1 MFNIGIIELL
11 IVFFFVVLFVKPEEI
26 PKILKNIGLYYR
38 KITRYYYNLKFE
50 LDEINEIDQLENIDI
65 KPNIVKNK
73 KNKKLKKKTINL
85 DEIFRAFKRIKK

>member
-11 IVFFFVVLFVKPEEI
+11 IVVFFVVLFVKPEEI
-26 PKILKNIGLYYR
+26 PKISKNMGLFYR

-50 LDEINEIDQLENIDI
+50 LDEINEIDELENIDI

-73 KNKKLKKKTINL
+73 KNKKLKKKNN
-85 DEIFRAFKRIKK
+85 

>member
-11 IVFFFVVLFVKPEEI
+11 IVVFFVVLFVKPEEI
-26 PKILKNIGLYYR
+26 PKISKNIGLFYR

-73 KNKKLKKKTINL
+73 KNKKIKKKNN
-85 DEIFRAFKRIKK
+85 

>member
-11 IVFFFVVLFVKPEEI
+11 IVVFFVVLFVKPEEI
-26 PKILKNIGLYYR
+26 PKISKNIGLFYR

-65 KPNIVKNK
+65 KPNIVKK
-73 KNKKLKKKTINL
+73 KNKKLKKKNN
-85 DEIFRAFKRIKK
+85 

>member
-1 MFNIGIIELL
+1 KKIMFNIGIIELL
-11 IVFFFVVLFVKPEEI
+11 IVVFFVVLFVKPEEI

-73 KNKKLKKKTINL
+73 KNKKLKKKNN
-85 DEIFRAFKRIKK
+85 

>member
-73 KNKKLKKKTINL
+73 KNKKLKKKNKK
-85 DEIFRAFKRIKK
+85 FR

>member
-11 IVFFFVVLFVKPEEI
+11 IVVFFVVLFVKPEEI
-26 PKILKNIGLYYR
+26 PKISKNIGLFYR

-73 KNKKLKKKTINL
+73 KNKKLKKKNN
-85 DEIFRAFKRIKK
+85 

>member
-11 IVFFFVVLFVKPEEI
+11 IVVFFVVLFVKPEEI
-26 PKILKNIGLYYR
+26 PKISKNIGLFYR

-50 LDEINEIDQLENIDI
+50 LDEINEINQLENIDI

>member
-11 IVFFFVVLFVKPEEI
+11 IVVFFVVLFVKPEEI

-73 KNKKLKKKTINL
+73 KNKKLKKKNN
-85 DEIFRAFKRIKK
+85 

>member
-11 IVFFFVVLFVKPEEI
+11 IIFFFVVLFVKPEEI
-26 PKILKNIGLYYR
+26 PKISKNIGLFYR

-73 KNKKLKKKTINL
+73 KNKK
-85 DEIFRAFKRIKK
+85 

>member
-11 IVFFFVVLFVKPEEI
+11 IVVFFVVLFVKPEEI
-26 PKILKNIGLYYR
+26 PKISKNIGLFYR

-73 KNKKLKKKTINL
+73 KNKKLKKKKQLI
-85 DEIFRAFKRIKK
+85 

>member
-11 IVFFFVVLFVKPEEI
+11 IVVFFVVLFVKPEEI
-26 PKILKNIGLYYR
+26 PKISKNIGLFYR

-73 KNKKLKKKTINL
+73 K
-85 DEIFRAFKRIKK
+85 IKN

>member
-73 KNKKLKKKTINL
+73 KNKKLKKKNN
-85 DEIFRAFKRIKK
+85 

>member
-11 IVFFFVVLFVKPEEI
+11 IVVFFVVLFVKPEEI
-26 PKILKNIGLYYR
+26 PKISKNIGLFYR

-50 LDEINEIDQLENIDI
+50 LDEINEINQLENIDI

-73 KNKKLKKKTINL
+73 KNKKLKKKNN
-85 DEIFRAFKRIKK
+85 